1 VVLKGSER
9 MSLLAVSLPS
19 AVDLIEGRDN
29 TAIANGICWWGG
41 GGGVGADRFLVA
53 LS

>member
-1 VVLKGSER
+1 

-41 GGGVGADRFLVA
+41 GGAGGWC
-53 LS
+53 

>member
-41 GGGVGADRFLVA
+41 GGVGADRFLVA